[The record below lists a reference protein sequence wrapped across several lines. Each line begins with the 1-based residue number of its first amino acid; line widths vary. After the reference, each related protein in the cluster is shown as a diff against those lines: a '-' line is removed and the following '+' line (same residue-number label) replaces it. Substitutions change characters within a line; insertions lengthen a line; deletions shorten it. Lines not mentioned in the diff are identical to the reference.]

1 MRAPGEAVRLR
12 VVTLNVWNT
21 QGDPSR
27 VEIINAEL
35 RRLEPDLVSLQ
46 EVVRDDDRD
55 QVAELL
61 AGTGLQATHQ
71 WDEMGF
77 TPPFGERFGGCA
89 IATRAPH
96 RVVETLDL
104 RLAGSLDVPWATLA
118 ALVALTDL
126 GEVLFIAATT
136 SWRLAAE
143 AAREQQVLALSDL
156 DARHRTELPTILA
169 GDFNAT
175 PDAASVRY
183 LTGRQALQ
191 GRSVHYHDAWD
202 VAGDGPGH
210 TWACENP
217 NAASEIEQIVGQA
230 NHRRRVD
237 YVLVGG
243 WDAHPTARCRIRSAR
258 VAFDEPVGGV
268 WPSDH
273 YGVVAD
279 LEILLSTR

>member
-21 QGDPSR
+21 QGARAGLRSSTPNCDAWSPTSCRYRRSYATTTATRLPSCSPGPACR
-27 VEIINAEL
+27 PPISGTRWGS
-35 RRLEPDLVSLQ
+35 RRRS
-46 EVVRDDDRD
+46 
-55 QVAELL
+55 AS
-61 AGTGLQATHQ
+61 GS
-71 WDEMGF
+71 
-77 TPPFGERFGGCA
+77 GCA

-202 VAGDGPGH
+202 VAGDGPGY

-243 WDAHPTARCRIRSAR
+243 SDAHPTARCRIRSAR